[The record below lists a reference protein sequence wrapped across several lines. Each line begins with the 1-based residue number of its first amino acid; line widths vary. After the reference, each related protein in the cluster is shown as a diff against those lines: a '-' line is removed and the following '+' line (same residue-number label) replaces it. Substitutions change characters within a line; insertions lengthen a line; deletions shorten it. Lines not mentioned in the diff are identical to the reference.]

1 MAAWRSAGVG
11 LVSGLIFAAGLVLSG
26 MTDPARVLAFL
37 DFAGDWD
44 PRLALVMAGAIGVH
58 FSWLWLSSR
67 RQQAGARVDGAGAD
81 AQPFSTAPRAPVT
94 RSLVLGAAVFGV
106 GWGLA
111 GYCPGPAV
119 VSLGL
124 GVREGSVFLAA
135 MLGGMLIFQLYE
147 ARQRARADERTSDAA
162 MLPR

>member
-1 MAAWRSAGVG
+1 MATWRSAALG

-58 FSWLWLSSR
+58 FGWLWLSAR
-67 RQQAGARVDGAGAD
+67 RQPAE
-81 AQPFSTAPRAPVT
+81 AQPFSIAPRAPVT
-94 RSLVLGAAVFGV
+94 RSLLVGAAVFGV

-124 GVREGSVFLAA
+124 GAREGSVFLAA
-135 MLGGMLIFQLYE
+135 MLGGMLIFQLFE
-147 ARQRARADERTSDAA
+147 ARQRARADERADDAA

>member
-1 MAAWRSAGVG
+1 MSSWRSAGLG
-11 LVSGLIFAAGLVLSG
+11 LLCGFIFAGGLVLSG

-67 RQQAGARVDGAGAD
+67 GKSTS
-81 AQPFSTAPRAPVT
+81 AQPFSVAPRAPIT
-94 RSLVLGAAVFGV
+94 RSLVLGAALFGV

-124 GVREGSVFLAA
+124 GAREGSVFLLA
-135 MLGGMLIFQLYE
+135 MLGGMLLFQLFE
-147 ARQRARADERTSDAA
+147 ARKRARADAGESDAA